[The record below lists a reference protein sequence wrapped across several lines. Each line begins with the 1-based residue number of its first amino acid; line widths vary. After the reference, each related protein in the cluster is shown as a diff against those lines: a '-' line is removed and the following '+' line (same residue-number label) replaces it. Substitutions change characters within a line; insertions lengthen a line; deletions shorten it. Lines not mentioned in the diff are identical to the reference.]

1 MLSTRNNRIDP
12 SQIPDDQL
20 AALAQAFARPGH
32 VLVTD
37 SNGNK
42 TELPEVLF
50 RHFARIV
57 QLMSERKAIVMVP
70 EDEAFTTQAAANYLG
85 MSRQHLVTLLDRGE
99 MNARVEVPF
108 HQKNTFEI
116 ARVKEAAEMRGVAG
130 VGGQGC
136 PRQKNAIGNH
146 ASPDDRGQCRV

>member
-20 AALAQAFARPGH
+20 AALVQAFARPGH

-37 SNGNK
+37 SSGNK

-70 EDEAFTTQAAANYLG
+70 EDEAFTTQAAQPTTSA
-85 MSRQHLVTLLDRGE
+85 
-99 MNARVEVPF
+99 
-108 HQKNTFEI
+108 
-116 ARVKEAAEMRGVAG
+116 
-130 VGGQGC
+130 C
-136 PRQKNAIGNH
+136 P
-146 ASPDDRGQCRV
+146 ASIW

>member
-20 AALAQAFARPGH
+20 AALVQAFARPGH

-37 SNGNK
+37 SSGNK

-99 MNARVEVPF
+99 IDHHLVGTHR
-108 HQKNTFEI
+108 
-116 ARVKEAAEMRGVAG
+116 RVKFKDLLSFEKRRDETRRVALDKLSAEVDAAGLYFPKTKAV
-130 VGGQGC
+130 
-136 PRQKNAIGNH
+136 P
-146 ASPDDRGQCRV
+146 PDEG